1 MLDLVKKIVATAPG
15 PDHVR
20 TMKPEPFNQRVS
32 KEERQTGVLKPKP
45 LKVKG
50 GGMARTIFVIGA
62 KQVVALLGGFVPGR
76 RTQRGSHSIQWSWN
90 TCVRSSEL
98 DSILHAK
105 YVHEEEHEGLYH
117 FLVLTVEMQGEQVD
131 ELNEKVEE
139 QGEKLLAAE
148 TLKEQ
153 VADLAKARDKT
164 TAELERSS
172 IPSSSRRASSR

>member
-1 MLDLVKKIVATAPG
+1 MQG
-15 PDHVR
+15 DHV

-50 GGMARTIFVIGA
+50 GMARTIFVIGA
-62 KQVVALLGGFVPGR
+62 KQVVALLGGFVPAGR
-76 RTQRGSHSIQWSWN
+76 RTQRGSHSTVVLQWWN

-117 FLVLTVEMQGEQVD
+117 FLVPAKDAPDLVVHVLDLEVLGNLHLVESYFLQPTSSSCTRPS
-131 ELNEKVEE
+131 
-139 QGEKLLAAE
+139 A
-148 TLKEQ
+148 
-153 VADLAKARDKT
+153 T
-164 TAELERSS
+164 TARS
-172 IPSSSRRASSR
+172 